1 MDFAAPLTLI
11 ITAATA
17 IISYQAFNNYSL
29 FQKLLFNPWSVKN
42 RNEYYRVLS
51 HTLVHSDFTHLAFNM
66 ITFYSFGSFLEQ
78 YFYKLWGQQN
88 GMILFLVLYV
98 GGTIV
103 ASLPALRKHS
113 DDSSYNAVGAS
124 GAVSAIMMAFMIMFP
139 MAQLRFF
146 FLIPMPAYIGALV
159 FFAMEHFLQK
169 KGGTNIAHDAHIYGA
184 LAGILFVVL
193 LDIDYLVR
201 FFTQIRESWFG

>member
-1 MDFAAPLTLI
+1 
-11 ITAATA
+11 
-17 IISYQAFNNYSL
+17 
-29 FQKLLFNPWSVKN
+29 
-42 RNEYYRVLS
+42 
-51 HTLVHSDFTHLAFNM
+51 M
-66 ITFYSFGSFLEQ
+66 ITFFSFGSFLEQ
-78 YFYKLWGQQN
+78 YFYALWGQQK
-88 GMILFLVLYV
+88 GMILFLVLYI

-113 DDSSYNAVGAS
+113 DNSSYNAVGAS

-184 LAGILFVVL
+184 MAGIIFTMVL
-193 LDIDYLVR
+193 DFDYLIM
-201 FFTQIRESWFG
+201 FFQQIRNSWFG

>member
-11 ITAATA
+11 ITAVTA

-66 ITFYSFGSFLEQ
+66 ITFFSFGSFLEQ
-78 YFYKLWGQQN
+78 YFYALWGQQK
-88 GMILFLVLYV
+88 GMILFLVLYI

-113 DDSSYNAVGAS
+113 DNSSYNAVGAS

-184 LAGILFVVL
+184 MAGIIFTMVV
-193 LDIDYLVR
+193 DFDYLIM
-201 FFTQIRESWFG
+201 FFQQIRNSWFG